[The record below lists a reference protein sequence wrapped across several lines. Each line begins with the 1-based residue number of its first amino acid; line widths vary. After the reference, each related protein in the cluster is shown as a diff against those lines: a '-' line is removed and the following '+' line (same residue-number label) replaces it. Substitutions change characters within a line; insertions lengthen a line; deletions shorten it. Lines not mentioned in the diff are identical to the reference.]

1 MEGSLS
7 ETVEQ
12 GTSINSQ
19 LTRLKS
25 SDFASLDGE
34 LVTPA
39 VVVGRVGDFEFVVKR
54 IAGEIKFVKIA
65 AAERLAIVKVGG
77 GGYLQDVAA
86 LLRAAARVEADRQE
100 GGARNHDLRRKET
113 DNGWYMK
120 NLIKNV

>member
-1 MEGSLS
+1 M
-7 ETVEQ
+7 
-12 GTSINSQ
+12 
-19 LTRLKS
+19 
-25 SDFASLDGE
+25 DGE

-65 AAERLAIVKVGG
+65 AAERLAIVEVGG

-100 GGARNHDLRRKET
+100 GGARNHDLRREEET
-113 DNGWYMK
+113 EYGWYK
-120 NLIKNV
+120 KLDQNVKRV